1 MKIVYSFDPFYR
13 LSVMSESSS
22 TAANQE
28 TLLTTATSH
37 TSEHHRIIASDQY
50 IVDLA
55 HSLRSC
61 VSKSGPTADAG
72 ELVEGGILTSANHKA
87 WYPNIHPV
95 NWVHKMFSTHH
106 YGNYVVSDRKTS
118 ATVWEDMPVYARIGM
133 HLLFA
138 CSLDH
143 KFLETH
149 RLQHLFSEESL
160 KQGLH
165 FDAPESV
172 VQIPHFIKTYR
183 LDLSELLEPDIKN
196 YRTFNEFF
204 YRKLRPDARIID
216 QDPVW
221 RFTLHTPMLTQSRLQ
236 PTVGCR
242 ASSRYLQQRRSG
254 SKENSTIARDP
265 VKIGG
270 TYFTVNPM
278 AVNENLDVFTEN
290 MRVVTVMDLEQGGKT
305 GSDAFDQCVFLSI
318 GALLVGS
325 ICMTGGGVLGNSLQK
340 GDELGYFAYGGSTCI
355 LLFKKGAVQFDEDLL
370 RSSKKG
376 LETLHPF
383 ANMPAS
389 RVPLSARPKDL
400 IMFTYFAMHIPA
412 TILLDLIPL
421 YPDFVTS
428 RIQPLVNL
436 NRFYIENFKD
446 PFMATRTQ
454 IWFETFLHM
463 EGLVQLP
470 IFIYAAW
477 LLYRNS
483 KSAALWICIYTAH
496 VITTVLPCLTSL
508 HLNKPE
514 QFTIELTDESKA
526 TLTLIYLPWLVV
538 PMWMLYECFQRV
550 RSYENVGLQKS
561 GKKLQ

>member
-1 MKIVYSFDPFYR
+1 
-13 LSVMSESSS
+13 
-22 TAANQE
+22 
-28 TLLTTATSH
+28 
-37 TSEHHRIIASDQY
+37 
-50 IVDLA
+50 
-55 HSLRSC
+55 
-61 VSKSGPTADAG
+61 
-72 ELVEGGILTSANHKA
+72 
-87 WYPNIHPV
+87 
-95 NWVHKMFSTHH
+95 
-106 YGNYVVSDRKTS
+106 
-118 ATVWEDMPVYARIGM
+118 MPVYARIGM

-172 VQIPHFIKTYR
+172 AQIPHFIKTYR

-204 YRKLRPDARIID
+204 YRKLRPDARTID
-216 QDPVW
+216 QDPNSITSAADCRLSCFESISSATKIW
-221 RFTLHTPMLTQSRLQ
+221 IKGKQFTLPRL
-236 PTVGCR
+236 
-242 ASSRYLQQRRSG
+242 LQDDALAAQYDEGAIAIFRLAPQDYHRFHCPLQG
-254 SKENSTIARDP
+254 TIARDP

-376 LETLHPF
+376 LETLVR
-383 ANMPAS
+383 MGE
-389 RVPLSARPKDL
+389 
-400 IMFTYFAMHIPA
+400 HI
-412 TILLDLIPL
+412 
-421 YPDFVTS
+421 
-428 RIQPLVNL
+428 
-436 NRFYIENFKD
+436 
-446 PFMATRTQ
+446 
-454 IWFETFLHM
+454 
-463 EGLVQLP
+463 G
-470 IFIYAAW
+470 
-477 LLYRNS
+477 
-483 KSAALWICIYTAH
+483 
-496 VITTVLPCLTSL
+496 
-508 HLNKPE
+508 
-514 QFTIELTDESKA
+514 
-526 TLTLIYLPWLVV
+526 
-538 PMWMLYECFQRV
+538 V
-550 RSYENVGLQKS
+550 RQ
-561 GKKLQ
+561 